1 MLIINGLMFCD
12 SRQLTLTSMR
22 KWLKR
27 KIPRV
32 PPDMREKLRQEL
44 IKDAQLDPDFLVL
57 TVSSCFIATLGLL
70 MNSAAVIIGAM
81 LIAPLMLPLRGL
93 ALGTL
98 DTDRILVKVS
108 LMTLIIGTIVALLI
122 SGVVGGF
129 FGLPEASF
137 GSEIL
142 GRTQP
147 NLADLGVAVAA
158 GAISGFAK
166 IRRRLSDALA
176 GTAISVALMP
186 PLCVVGIAL
195 SQKAFPLASGAF
207 LLYLTNLLGIT
218 LSCIIVFILGGYY
231 LNYNQT
237 SQALAGLVAMTGVL
251 VFPLFISFGNLLQ
264 QERFEGKIKTLLENK
279 TVTVGQQSELVSL
292 KVQWPTFPW
301 SKEYP
306 LILVTVQENTKNP
319 ITPTQVR
326 LVEKLIE
333 KDLGK
338 KFKLV
343 LRVSQLREVLAD
355 YELSLSTP
363 LLFGPASPSPVS
375 PLPKHDTPAPIA
387 PTDG

>member
-1 MLIINGLMFCD
+1 MFTPIR
-12 SRQLTLTSMR
+12 S
-22 KWLKR
+22 WLKR

-44 IKDAQLDPDFLVL
+44 IEEAQLDTDFLVL

-81 LIAPLMLPLRGL
+81 LIAPLMLPLRAL

-98 DTDRILVKVS
+98 DKDRSLVKAS
-108 LMTLIIGTIVALLI
+108 LMTLIIGTIVALVI
-122 SGVVGGF
+122 SSLVGGI
-129 FGLPEASF
+129 FGLPETSF
-137 GSEIL
+137 STEIL

-195 SQKAFPLASGAF
+195 SQSALPVASGAF

-218 LSCIIVFILGGYY
+218 LSCIIIFVLGGYY
-231 LNYNQT
+231 LNYSQT
-237 SQALAGLVAMTGVL
+237 SQALGGFIAMTAIL
-251 VFPLFISFGNLLQ
+251 VFPLFISFGNLIQ
-264 QERFEGKIKTLLENK
+264 QERFAGKIRTLLQNR
-279 TVTVGQQSELVSL
+279 TVTLGQQSELVGL
-292 KVQWPTFPW
+292 QVKWPSFPW
-301 SKEYP
+301 SEDYP
-306 LILVTVQENTKNP
+306 IILVTVQENAKNP

-355 YELSLSTP
+355 YESPLSTP
-363 LLFGPASPSPVS
+363 LLFGPVPPPPSDPLPRRAISPSVS
-375 PLPKHDTPAPIA
+375 PSDNS
-387 PTDG
+387 

>member
-1 MLIINGLMFCD
+1 MDI
-12 SRQLTLTSMR
+12 RQ
-22 KWLKR
+22 WLKR

-32 PPDMREKLRQEL
+32 PPDIREKLQQEL
-44 IKDAQLDPDFLVL
+44 LDEAELDTEFLVL
-57 TVSSCFIATLGLL
+57 TITSCFIATLGLL

-93 ALGTL
+93 ALGML
-98 DTDRILVKVS
+98 DTDRLLVKIS
-108 LMTLIIGTIVALLI
+108 LITLIIGTMTSMII
-122 SGVVGGF
+122 SGLVGGF

-166 IRRRLSDALA
+166 IRRKLSDALA

-195 SQKAFPLASGAF
+195 SQQSLPLASGAF

-218 LSCIIVFILGGYY
+218 LSCIIIFIFGGYY
-231 LNYNQT
+231 LNYSQT
-237 SQALAGLVAMTGVL
+237 SQALSGFVAMTGIL
-251 VFPLFISFGNLLQ
+251 VFPLFISFGNLVR
-264 QERFEGKIKTLLENK
+264 QERFEGKIKTLLQNR
-279 TVTVGQQSELVSL
+279 TVTVGQQSELVGL
-292 KVQWPTFPW
+292 TVQWPTFPW

-306 LILVTVQENTKNP
+306 IILVTVQENVKNP
-319 ITPTQVR
+319 ITPTQVS
-326 LVEKLIE
+326 LVEQLIKNE
-333 KDLGK
+333 LGQ

-343 LRVSQLREVLAD
+343 FRVSQLREVVAD
-355 YELSLSTP
+355 YERPLSTP
-363 LLFGPASPSPVS
+363 QLFGPVSPPPVS
-375 PLPKHDTPAPIA
+375 PLPRQDISPSVWSEDKE
-387 PTDG
+387 

>member
-1 MLIINGLMFCD
+1 MLIPI
-12 SRQLTLTSMR
+12 R
-22 KWLKR
+22 KWLKQ

-32 PPDMREKLRQEL
+32 PPDIRENLRQEL
-44 IKDAQLDPDFLVL
+44 MKEAELDTEFMVL
-57 TVSSCFIATLGLL
+57 TVTSCFIATLGLL

-93 ALGTL
+93 ALGML
-98 DTDRILVKVS
+98 DTDRILVRSS
-108 LMTLIIGTIVALLI
+108 LFNLILGTLTAIFI

-129 FGLPEASF
+129 FGVPEASF

-166 IRRRLSDALA
+166 IRRKLSDALA

-195 SQKAFPLASGAF
+195 SQKALPLASGAF

-218 LSCIIVFILGGYY
+218 LSCIIIFILGGYY

-237 SQALAGLVAMTGVL
+237 SQALSGFVAMTGIL
-251 VFPLFISFGNLLQ
+251 VFPLFISFGNLLR

-279 TVTVGQQSELVSL
+279 TVTVGQQSELVGL

-301 SKEYP
+301 SKDYP
-306 LILVTVQENTKNP
+306 IILVTVQENTKNP
-319 ITPTQVR
+319 ITPTQVG
-326 LVEKLIE
+326 LVEKLVKKE
-333 KDLGK
+333 LGK

-343 LRVSQLREVLAD
+343 FRVSQLREVVAD
-355 YELSLSTP
+355 YERPLSTP
-363 LLFGPASPSPVS
+363 QLFGPVS
-375 PLPKHDTPAPIA
+375 PFPQHELLPFSSSEDTQSPDSAK
-387 PTDG
+387 

>member
-1 MLIINGLMFCD
+1 
-12 SRQLTLTSMR
+12 MR

-44 IKDAQLDPDFLVL
+44 IEDSELDPDFLVL

-108 LMTLIIGTIVALLI
+108 LMTLIMGTIVALLI
-122 SGVVGGF
+122 SGVVGGI
-129 FGLPEASF
+129 FGLPQASF

-195 SQKAFPLASGAF
+195 SQKALPLASGAF

-231 LNYNQT
+231 LNKSQT
-237 SQALAGLVAMTGVL
+237 SQALGGLIAMTGIL
-251 VFPLFISFGNLLQ
+251 VFPLFISFGNLLR

-279 TVTVGQQSELVSL
+279 TVTVGQQSELVGL

-301 SKEYP
+301 SEEYP

-363 LLFGPASPSPVS
+363 LLFGPATPSPVS
-375 PLPKHDTPAPIA
+375 PFTQHDRPIPVA
-387 PTDG
+387 PTDN